1 MLKNLS
7 IVLLVST
14 ASAMYGCPHA
24 SVGDEEGMLREAD
37 CLFRN
42 SDMNRDGIL
51 SHESTK
57 DFVRKYLEDRELEQD
72 IINDIEE
79 RYGRKMSKDE
89 FYGVYGYMKY
99 HESKQ

>member
-14 ASAMYGCPHA
+14 ATALYGCQHA
-24 SVGDEEGMLREAD
+24 SAGDEEGMLREAD
-37 CLFRN
+37 CLFHR
-42 SDMNRDGIL
+42 SDVNKDGIL

-57 DFVRKYLEDRELEQD
+57 AFVKNYLEDRELEQE
-72 IINDIEE
+72 IVNDIEE
-79 RYGRKMSKDE
+79 RYGRKMSKEE

-99 HESKQ
+99 HESQ